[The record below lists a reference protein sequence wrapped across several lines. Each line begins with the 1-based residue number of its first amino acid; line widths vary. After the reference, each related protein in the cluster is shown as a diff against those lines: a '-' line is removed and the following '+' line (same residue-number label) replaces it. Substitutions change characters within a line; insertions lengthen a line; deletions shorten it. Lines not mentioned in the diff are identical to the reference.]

1 MRSEAGAES
10 LPRLGYLL
18 KQAHLQFMERAAE
31 ALAPLGIG
39 SREWAAL
46 ICLDDERGLS
56 QGEVAQQLGID
67 RTTMVAL
74 VDTLQRKGLVARLPH
89 PGDRRKN
96 RIALTPEGRSVMEAG
111 ARLADEVER
120 QFLAG
125 LSPPDVQQLKGALHT
140 VITPVSSPG

>member
-1 MRSEAGAES
+1 MPSTQS

-18 KQAHLQFMERAAE
+18 KQAHLRFMEQAAE

-39 SREWAAL
+39 TREWAAL

-74 VDTLQRKGLVARLPH
+74 VDALQQKGLVARQPH

-96 RIALTPEGRSVMEAG
+96 RVALTAEGRSVMAQG
-111 ARLADEVER
+111 AQLADEAEHR
-120 QFLAG
+120 FLAV
-125 LSPPDVQQLKGALHT
+125 LSPPDAQQLKGALLA
-140 VITPVSSPG
+140 VIAPRP